1 MTLNIRRGEIL
12 LHNWGE
18 RNWGSGAGL
27 SPKRAIEKE
36 GKGRRIEK
44 KKKKSNM
51 GNSGRISPNST
62 NLEKHL

>member
-44 KKKKSNM
+44 KKKKKQY
-51 GNSGRISPNST
+51 G
-62 NLEKHL
+62 K

>member
-12 LHNWGE
+12 LHNLGE
-18 RNWGSGAGL
+18 RIWGSGAGL

-44 KKKKSNM
+44 KKQYGK
-51 GNSGRISPNST
+51 
-62 NLEKHL
+62 